1 MLTEAV
7 SIFNN
12 FLESF
17 GSGTAVLHHFG
28 AMLTGIFS
36 KQIGKNIEELI
47 FENAESKQNDR
58 AQKDL
63 QEAILKRYGYFNTGA
78 DLSTVQAENPALK
91 EELEYAEKIF
101 KLRGFITEAESK
113 ELSLLQEKIGQR
125 AREIDI
131 ITKAKETLENLKQ
144 EIATEEIEGF
154 EFLNDDSGLEE
165 WEQAQ
170 KIANK
175 KYVAAQKTE
184 KIFHTHLSKLK
195 DASGVARLQ
204 EEDPQAYKYISE
216 MKLNKNSTIGDYFT
230 KKDVD
235 YDALAEEVAK
245 YNDEVNILKTNLH
258 QLETQLKATDISNEE
273 YNQTLESFVQ
283 TDKDL
288 EQALNNLD
296 MAQEHQR
303 NFASQEFLN
312 EEELAQIA
320 EQTTAAKE
328 AQLKIQQKI
337 KTVVAGMK
345 AEEKMSLEELQEANE
360 KDKEEID
367 YKLQHENRQKMISQT
382 IQSVSILTQGLFTL
396 SSAINIIIDD
406 EMSVSEK
413 LMSLIPSLMSIGTM
427 LQPAINLLKTL
438 NTTVLVN
445 RQKNKEE
452 IVAIALAATQ
462 EKNLTAVGKI
472 QTILNLAKQRGV
484 NITEKEIKQMLIKK
498 ALEEGNEKQ
507 AKYLQSILDVTFDKT
522 KKVNL
527 SLGGLTK
534 IFQTKPVFAWAGA
547 IGIAVTALMGFIALK
562 KKEAEEARKTRD
574 ETIEEMSQARETNKE
589 LKETVKTYED
599 LYKQYEQG
607 TISKEDLTKTTDKLL
622 ERLSDEDRAIIEL
635 TQDYEKM
642 TEQVKEANKQIAKN
656 NLANSTSKK
665 KAAEKNLEEGVYGE
679 NFYSLY
685 TLSGTNRKKERAV
698 LKELEKSKVLKRNDR
713 TKDVDIEADGEYADI
728 SYVYDGPQTAE
739 NKVKIYDE
747 LMRIKTEVEK
757 LDAEEY
763 EDSSYYKNIV
773 KWLKK
778 NKEDVETYKKAL
790 TEYNEDIAEVQG
802 IEYDWDAPQ
811 TTKDFSAQRDK
822 YIEKLKKELP
832 NLTDE
837 EIEILA
843 NEYVRNY
850 SEDAQTALNK
860 VINAGQIIDI
870 FGKQYKDPILNSYD
884 SLTSGEISALSD
896 EDKVEEYK
904 KLFDELIAKGV
915 PAGEAIKA
923 IGKAFANT
931 ENSVII
937 LSSAFKDQLKQ
948 LGYSEEAFQEY
959 MKQLQVLYPHLKNN
973 NKLTKEIAL
982 GNVRLNKGYLD
993 LVENFEDLGP
1003 ILKKNER
1010 ETSEFSDA
1018 LEQTQDIMANL
1029 LNVKSGDILST
1040 DFYTSAKNLKLMERA
1055 AKGSKEAI
1063 EELRTAA
1070 ANDIIQQ
1077 LQIKSD
1083 DEQIDQALN
1092 DINSKVQSYD
1102 LSDLKAGASIDDI
1115 TFVNDLNRL
1124 IEQARMTK
1132 EQVENYLNAMDID
1145 PEFEVDMVKVKTTQ
1159 THRGVYI
1166 SGLDPV
1172 TNEPIQHPYEWE
1184 TTEEILVPK
1193 IKSLNYLGDVSNRA
1207 DTIKP
1212 SSAGNKGSKSK
1223 PKKEDNLKDEKDR
1236 YHDVNIE
1243 LAQINNSLEEVQKQT
1258 DQLVGQDKID
1268 NLRQQYALLNK
1279 EIETTSKKIEIAK
1292 GEMSELQNKLQA
1304 KGIQFNADGTIANYA
1319 AAYDAQLA
1327 SVNNVINHFNSLG
1340 EDGQEAYQDTL
1351 DAAKE
1356 NFEEFVENIEK
1367 YDDLLTDMIPGLQAD
1382 IQDAINE
1389 QIEMKIEAFHQ
1400 EIEIRLDM
1408 AEAEREWNEFYK
1420 NIIKD
1425 IDEDDILGNVT
1436 ERLKDFMSYYKES
1449 AEGVI
1454 QVNTEHINQILS
1466 ELKAM
1471 DENGVANVYGKDG
1484 TEYRKQALED
1494 LQNYYQQLMSDLTNI
1509 HDLSDEIHESYV
1521 DMIDE
1526 AQEKFDEQIETF
1538 EKVNELLEHDKNV
1551 ISMIYGEESYSAL
1564 AQYYDKQEE
1573 NNNKQLDFQKQQVE
1587 FWKQQME
1594 IAEEGSDAW
1603 EAAKENWMSAVDEWN
1618 SAVEA
1623 AIENLQDKYL
1633 NAINA
1638 IFQNLNNQVTNGLGL
1653 DYTES
1658 QWELINK
1665 NADQYLDSVNSIYQV
1680 QQLQNKYL
1688 DAIEKTDSPAQ
1699 QKRLNDLMKQETD
1712 YLREQDKLSQ
1722 YDLDRANL
1730 KYEIALKQMALEE
1743 AQQNKTM
1750 LRLRRDSQGNY
1761 TYQYTADEDQ
1771 VSSIQ
1776 QEIAD
1781 LYNQLY
1787 NLDAEEYRGNLEE
1800 IYDVWLEF
1808 QERMAEAA
1816 QINDPEQRAAKE
1828 LLIKEQY
1835 GELINTLVEK
1845 NENAQANLYQST
1857 MSHLFDL
1864 YNQNIVN
1871 YDEMSQE
1878 QRDILDQFMS
1888 AETDLSNAAFDN
1900 LFNLYN
1906 VNIESFKTMTDEQQE
1921 ILMGSLVPQWNTAVQ
1936 MMVDN
1941 IAGAGGFIPTC
1952 KEAFEE
1958 IDEATQDY
1966 MTGLEELQKNAN
1978 VSFDELKDGIDETI
1992 IETEKLLED
2001 NNELIS
2007 SYEQEI
2013 EAIRGVIDELEEL
2026 ISKYQAASDAAKK
2039 ATEDAYNYWL
2049 AEQDKNATIDAT
2061 LPDPN
2066 EGITTTDN
2074 TPVNDQPAAPIEP
2087 PKPSLN
2093 IGSYVNVK
2101 AGSRWYRTSYG
2112 GGDGPARSGSIVLT
2126 NPGSNY
2132 PYNIDWLGWVSKS
2145 AIQGYDTGGY
2155 TGDWGSKDGRLA
2167 MLHQKELVLNANDT
2181 QNMLNA
2187 VEILRD
2193 ITRNLGNTLFNK
2205 MAAISAGGTSA
2216 IANGV
2221 AAEGIEQ
2228 NVHIDAQFPN
2238 VTNSHEIEDALNNL
2252 MNRASQFIQQSR

>member
-1 MLTEAV
+1 MKDQDFILDTSLSSFEYQKDEEGRPILDIQDLQERRELIENELKSVISFLENSRNIIDGFATYGDNVEFNVDDLKDFKLNNVKEAQYDIEGLMASLENLGIVSPEVIQQLDYYREAFASFWDVIPEDAEERKQFEVNMNVAGLSEADELAKMTENLVDGYDYVAKQIKELESLDPKGLLQILNKIKGGFSESLQGNIETTTGNFNNLKKSLDTARQIEGISKLIGGIGQLSSALMMLGNVKDIWNNDDLSSWEKILQLTTTLV
-7 SIFNN
+7 SIFGTLTMSVKTLVTGWQEFRISMIKLFPEYVKKFTAMN
-12 FLESF
+12 LELE
-17 GSGTAVLHHFG
+17 TNE
-28 AMLTGIFS
+28 
-36 KQIGKNIEELI
+36 KLI
-47 FENAESKQNDR
+47 DSYKRLSDAE
-58 AQKDL
+58 
-63 QEAILKRYGYFNTGA
+63 
-78 DLSTVQAENPALK
+78 K
-91 EELEYAEKIF
+91 EELKSKMANAAGSKTQSGVSGVKVSSKNIGKIMPNPENIDGTL
-101 KLRGFITEAESK
+101 KPSKGFNLNKKAPAGAIVATQQTGTGFAAGLSK
-113 ELSLLQEKIGQR
+113 TLAAAKPLLLVLGKIAIVVGVI
-125 AREIDI
+125 AAVTAVAVKAYNKDADA
-131 ITKAKETLENLKQ
+131 AKEATKRAEEAKNAYDSMRTAYSDLVS
-144 EIATEEIEGF
+144 EISNYGDAY
-154 EFLNDDSGLEE
+154 N
-165 WEQAQ
+165 A
-170 KIANK
+170 
-175 KYVAAQKTE
+175 
-184 KIFHTHLSKLK
+184 LSKLK
-195 DASGVARLQ
+195 EGTLEWKQAALELNEQVLALIDKYPELAAAVEATNGVLTLNPEAVNDVLNKQFEQVQEAYRAYNLATIAKREKDIEADKTAYRRKIDYNTPSTAQLRQWERRGYTEDQILEERLKGRTTNVRDMSETELDILFKAMKKDSDLNFLASVEKIMEATGFDEVMATEIYDTK
-204 EEDPQAYKYISE
+204 EELI
-216 MKLNKNSTIGDYFT
+216 KLNDSIKANTEANEALRIANAQSYLAQKSSGFRGLSENDQQRAAKLFNKQTKDA
-230 KKDVD
+230 KKDIKDDKTYNSGWFSGGKSDKEVHEEYRKLMGYEKVSSWWNWGNATFEDKQGNKIKVD
-235 YDALAEEVAK
+235 DKTQRAALAENAAMEQAVDDNNASIK
-245 YNDEVNILKTNLH
+245 RLKTFNKTINNSLQKSGLSDKDQTVSRELLQTGYQGKFDFSTGTDEQLQAIQKMYDSGELEKAIKKGEKGGSKVWEDAGYKSAQAYLDALKKELEEWNVPEKTAERLKNLNAAIEREYQAKMAH
-258 QLETQLKATDISNEE
+258 DAAELEISSTALDTYTKHLMETNEE
-273 YNQTLESFVQ
+273 LKNDKLAAEAVAVASFKFAKGVKSLGEALDDNEQLLKDWKNGLTDSTEAYEAVAQVQEAVEEMFGIKVSKNFVKDHLEDLIKVANGDVKALKELEEAAAKDYVANLTITGTEEEITKVRNTLYNGLNSV
-283 TDKDL
+283 KDL
-288 EQALNNLD
+288 NLQVGAELKDENFIKSLNQMIEKGQLTSEQVQSYLNSIGYTPEFEE
-296 MAQEHQR
+296 ASAETKPQEITTISKLHYDTR
-303 NFASQEFLN
+303 FGTA
-312 EEELAQIA
+312 ELGTLR
-320 EQTTAAKE
+320 TTTTVDGVNATMFGIKNVDSD
-328 AQLKIQQKI
+328 KNQKI
-337 KTVVAGMK
+337 KTIKKSSDTSA
-345 AEEKMSLEELQEANE
+345 
-360 KDKEEID
+360 
-367 YKLQHENRQKMISQT
+367 RQKA
-382 IQSVSILTQGLFTL
+382 VSNSGA
-396 SSAINIIIDD
+396 SG
-406 EMSVSEK
+406 K
-413 LMSLIPSLMSIGTM
+413 
-427 LQPAINLLKTL
+427 K
-438 NTTVLVN
+438 
-445 RQKNKEE
+445 
-452 IVAIALAATQ
+452 
-462 EKNLTAVGKI
+462 VGK
-472 QTILNLAKQRGV
+472 
-484 NITEKEIKQMLIKK
+484 
-498 ALEEGNEKQ
+498 
-507 AKYLQSILDVTFDKT
+507 
-522 KKVNL
+522 
-527 SLGGLTK
+527 GGGSEPK
-534 IFQTKPVFAWAGA
+534 I
-547 IGIAVTALMGFIALK
+547 
-562 KKEAEEARKTRD
+562 
-574 ETIEEMSQARETNKE
+574 
-589 LKETVKTYED
+589 ED
-599 LYKQYEQG
+599 L
-607 TISKEDLTKTTDKLL
+607 
-622 ERLSDEDRAIIEL
+622 
-635 TQDYEKM
+635 
-642 TEQVKEANKQIAKN
+642 
-656 NLANSTSKK
+656 
-665 KAAEKNLEEGVYGE
+665 
-679 NFYSLY
+679 
-685 TLSGTNRKKERAV
+685 
-698 LKELEKSKVLKRNDR
+698 
-713 TKDVDIEADGEYADI
+713 
-728 SYVYDGPQTAE
+728 
-739 NKVKIYDE
+739 
-747 LMRIKTEVEK
+747 
-757 LDAEEY
+757 
-763 EDSSYYKNIV
+763 
-773 KWLKK
+773 
-778 NKEDVETYKKAL
+778 
-790 TEYNEDIAEVQG
+790 
-802 IEYDWDAPQ
+802 
-811 TTKDFSAQRDK
+811 
-822 YIEKLKKELP
+822 
-832 NLTDE
+832 
-837 EIEILA
+837 
-843 NEYVRNY
+843 
-850 SEDAQTALNK
+850 
-860 VINAGQIIDI
+860 
-870 FGKQYKDPILNSYD
+870 
-884 SLTSGEISALSD
+884 
-896 EDKVEEYK
+896 
-904 KLFDELIAKGV
+904 
-915 PAGEAIKA
+915 
-923 IGKAFANT
+923 
-931 ENSVII
+931 
-937 LSSAFKDQLKQ
+937 
-948 LGYSEEAFQEY
+948 
-959 MKQLQVLYPHLKNN
+959 
-973 NKLTKEIAL
+973 
-982 GNVRLNKGYLD
+982 
-993 LVENFEDLGP
+993 
-1003 ILKKNER
+1003 
-1010 ETSEFSDA
+1010 
-1018 LEQTQDIMANL
+1018 
-1029 LNVKSGDILST
+1029 
-1040 DFYTSAKNLKLMERA
+1040 
-1055 AKGSKEAI
+1055 
-1063 EELRTAA
+1063 
-1070 ANDIIQQ
+1070 
-1077 LQIKSD
+1077 
-1083 DEQIDQALN
+1083 
-1092 DINSKVQSYD
+1092 
-1102 LSDLKAGASIDDI
+1102 
-1115 TFVNDLNRL
+1115 
-1124 IEQARMTK
+1124 
-1132 EQVENYLNAMDID
+1132 
-1145 PEFEVDMVKVKTTQ
+1145 
-1159 THRGVYI
+1159 
-1166 SGLDPV
+1166 
-1172 TNEPIQHPYEWE
+1172 
-1184 TTEEILVPK
+1184 
-1193 IKSLNYLGDVSNRA
+1193 
-1207 DTIKP
+1207 
-1212 SSAGNKGSKSK
+1212 
-1223 PKKEDNLKDEKDR
+1223 LKDEKDR
-1236 YHDVNIE
+1236 YHDINIE
-1243 LAQINNSLEEVQKQT
+1243 LAQVNNNLEKVQKET
-1258 DQLVGQDKID
+1258 DQLVGQNKID
-1268 NLRQQYALLNK
+1268 NLRKQYTLLNQ
-1279 EIETTSKKIEIAK
+1279 EIEKTAEKIDIAK
-1292 GEMSELQNKLQA
+1292 DEMSELQDKLNA
-1304 KGIQFNADGTIANYA
+1304 NGVQFNKDGTIANYA

-1327 SVNNVINHFNSLG
+1327 YVNSIINQYNGMS
-1340 EDGQEAYQDTL
+1340 EAGQEAFQKTL
-1351 DAAKE
+1351 DKAKE
-1356 NFEEFVENIEK
+1356 DFETFKENIEK
-1367 YDDLLTDMIPGLQAD
+1367 YDGLLTDTIPGLEAD

-1389 QIEMKIEAFHQ
+1389 QIELKIEAFHQ
-1400 EIEIRLDM
+1400 EIEIRLEM

-1425 IDEDDILGNVT
+1425 IDKDDILGNAT

-1494 LQNYYQQLMSDLTNI
+1494 LQNYYQQLMSDLTDI

-1603 EAAKENWMSAVDEWN
+1603 EAAKENWISAVDEWN

-1808 QERMAEAA
+1808 QEKMAEAA

-1906 VNIESFKTMTDEQQE
+1906 VNIESFKNMTDEQQE

-1936 MMVDN
+1936 TMVDN
-1941 IAGAGGFIPTC
+1941 IAGAGGFVPTC

-2066 EGITTTDN
+2066 EGIATTDN
-2074 TPVNDQPAAPIEP
+2074 TPINNQPAAPIET

-2093 IGSYVNVK
+2093 VGSYVNVK

-2167 MLHQKELVLNANDT
+2167 MLHQKELVLNASDT
-2181 QNMLNA
+2181 QNVLNA

-2193 ITRNLGNTLFNK
+2193 ITSNLGNTLFSR
-2205 MAAISAGGTSA
+2205 MAAISAGGASA